1 MDLRGTFVA
10 TSAVNKLSNRKT
22 DGMYEIGKKINF
34 VHATKMKKKLMYQTL
49 KVGKLYSSKLKIT
62 QNKICINKQ
71 QDQFKVSEI

>member
-1 MDLRGTFVA
+1 MA
-10 TSAVNKLSNRKT
+10 HLSPHQQLTNLVIERPT
-22 DGMYEIGKKINF
+22 YEIGKKINF